1 MYSTLFI
8 VLYPSSGTSE
18 KVLKLLKSTKEYG
31 GPQSVDDVC
40 KSLNMTNRNARS
52 ILSRMYQKET
62 IERIGKGIYR
72 AKGDKREYNSNLEH
86 YTE

>member
-1 MYSTLFI
+1 MTLYSTN
-8 VLYPSSGTSE
+8 GTGE
-18 KVLKLLKSTKEYG
+18 RILKLLKSTKEYG

-40 KSLNMTNRNARS
+40 KSLRMTNRNARS
-52 ILSRMYQKET
+52 ILSRMYKKET